1 MAEPV
6 LAMIEAPVPLTILPV
21 KVATS
26 VMKMPMSPVMVPP
39 GLMPLTEAKLT
50 MLPVNDDTPANG
62 SGSET
67 PSSYRL
73 AGADGYAVAARRND
87 TAIGDAAVEGG
98 DIDVAVK
105 NFGGRWRR

>member
-6 LAMIEAPVPLTILPV
+6 FAMIEAPVPLTILPV

-39 GLMPLTEAKLT
+39 GLMPLTEAELT

-62 SGSET
+62 SGSESASSVSNSPAPMAMPSPPDEMT
-67 PSSYRL
+67 PLLVMPPSK
-73 AGADGYAVAARRND
+73 VAIL
-87 TAIGDAAVEGG
+87 T
-98 DIDVAVK
+98 
-105 NFGGRWRR
+105 